1 MKIYMD
7 ALYENIYDHLI
18 ETTVT
23 ARGKKFYDVL
33 WFGSR

>member
-1 MKIYMD
+1 MD

-18 ETTVT
+18 EKTVT
-23 ARGKKFYDVL
+23 AGGEKFYDVL